1 MRARTCTRTSPSLAV
16 FLAPSPSPSLQR
28 HSLLTLS
35 SPDPHPDQPR
45 PSHWQRQRQRPGRCQ
60 HGVHLDAVRS
70 ARLDHRHLQTIPRA
84 RALRGAHMHMHMLM
98 LTCTCMC
105 VCASTHIRMHT
116 THMHMPTHI
125 HGHTPTRLG
134 RMPRRAYCD
143 TGDRRHAARVGHDT
157 RPGRAHASLL
167 ASAQPLPRTAQVP
180 GACHAHTMH
189 VPSTCAPWPRA
200 PQIGCLSLALAVLLG
215 RGIARSHRL
224 LPRHYTYLP
233 TYLPT
238 YFTTQRLTHSPTY
251 PHI

>member
-1 MRARTCTRTSPSLAV
+1 MRACMQSTRM
-16 FLAPSPSPSLQR
+16 
-28 HSLLTLS
+28 H
-35 SPDPHPDQPR
+35 
-45 PSHWQRQRQRPGRCQ
+45 
-60 HGVHLDAVRS
+60 VRMCLYVQS
-70 ARLDHRHLQTIPRA
+70 AHA
-84 RALRGAHMHMHMLM
+84 
-98 LTCTCMC
+98 
-105 VCASTHIRMHT
+105 HIRMHT
-116 THMHMPTHI
+116 THI

-134 RMPRRAYCD
+134 RMPRRAYCHA
-143 TGDRRHAARVGHDT
+143 GDRRHAARDGHDT

-215 RGIARSHRL
+215 RGIALSHRL

-238 YFTTQRLTHSPTY
+238 YLLHHSATHPLTHLPAYMTLFRAELTGLFSAYSLAAP
-251 PHI
+251 P

>member
-1 MRARTCTRTSPSLAV
+1 MRACTCTRTSPSLALS
-16 FLAPSPSPSLQR
+16 LAPSPSPSLQR
-28 HSLLTLS
+28 HSLLALS

-84 RALRGAHMHMHMLM
+84 RALRGAHVHMHMLM

-134 RMPRRAYCD
+134 RMPRRAYCHA
-143 TGDRRHAARVGHDT
+143 GDRRHAARVGHDT

-215 RGIARSHRL
+215 RGIALSHRL

>member
-1 MRARTCTRTSPSLAV
+1 M
-16 FLAPSPSPSLQR
+16 
-28 HSLLTLS
+28 H
-35 SPDPHPDQPR
+35 
-45 PSHWQRQRQRPGRCQ
+45 
-60 HGVHLDAVRS
+60 VRMCLYVQS
-70 ARLDHRHLQTIPRA
+70 AH
-84 RALRGAHMHMHMLM
+84 AH
-98 LTCTCMC
+98 
-105 VCASTHIRMHT
+105 VRMHT

-134 RMPRRAYCD
+134 RMPRRAYCHA
-143 TGDRRHAARVGHDT
+143 GDRRHAARVGHDT

-215 RGIARSHRL
+215 RGIALSHRL

-238 YFTTQRLTHSPTY
+238 YLLHHSATQPLTHLPSYMTLFRAELTGLFSAYSLAAP
-251 PHI
+251 P